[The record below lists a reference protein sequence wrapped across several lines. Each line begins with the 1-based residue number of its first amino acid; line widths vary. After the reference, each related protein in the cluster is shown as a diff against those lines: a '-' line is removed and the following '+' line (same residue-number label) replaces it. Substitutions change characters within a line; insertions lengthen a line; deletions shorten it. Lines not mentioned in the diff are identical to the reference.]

1 MKGIRLGRHG
11 SIALLATLALLS
23 AGTLITSCRNNGSAD
38 SLDAAGATFPLP
50 YYNVIFKKYQEQK
63 GVRINYGAL
72 GSGGGIRSLTDR
84 VVDFAATD
92 AFLTD
97 DEMSALPAIVH
108 IPTCMGAVVVAY
120 NLPEASGLKLTGAL
134 IADIYLGRITMWND
148 PAIKAINEGISL
160 PNKKISPVY
169 RADGSG
175 TTNVFSNYL
184 SKVSEEWQ
192 NSVGSGKSLKWPIGL
207 AAKGNPGVA
216 GVIKQTDG
224 AIGYIGS
231 EYSFSL
237 GMPTAA
243 ILNRAGNY
251 INPSLESISA
261 AAEGD
266 LPADTRTMITDAD
279 GANAY
284 PISCLTWL
292 ILYKEQKYDKRS
304 VEKAQATVDFVRW
317 MLGDEAQKETTNVH
331 FAPLP
336 AQLKA
341 NALAQIESVTYDGKP
356 LSSSEKAK

>member
-23 AGTLITSCRNNGSAD
+23 AGTLITSCRHNGSAD

-120 NLPEASGLKLTGAL
+120 NLPEVSGLKLTGAL

-279 GANAY
+279 GANSY

-304 VEKAQATVDFVRW
+304 AEKAQATVDFVRW